1 MQHPD
6 MLLGEQIKV
15 SNYIYVSITG
25 TWLQFLS
32 EDDSMGQQNDID
44 CMCTWGAIFSIKL
57 EL

>member
-1 MQHPD
+1 

-15 SNYIYVSITG
+15 NNYIYVSITG

-32 EDDSMGQQNDID
+32 EEDSMGQQNDID